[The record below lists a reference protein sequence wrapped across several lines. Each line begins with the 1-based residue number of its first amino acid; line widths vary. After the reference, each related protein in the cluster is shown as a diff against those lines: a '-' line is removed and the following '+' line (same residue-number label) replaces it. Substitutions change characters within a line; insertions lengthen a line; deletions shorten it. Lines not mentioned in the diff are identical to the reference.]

1 MKTKS
6 GWIWAGAFVLAVLGV
21 ASFCARAQKTEASV
35 TGTIAFDTGSDAAKG
50 RRALMLTVGDGGT
63 GAYKAVLTGEAN
75 LKTHT
80 IFRPRDL
87 SKFGGSRL
95 LPIVAWGNGACANS
109 ATEFRNLLSEIASH
123 GYLIVAIGPPA
134 ESIDL
139 VAAQGTTTTS
149 QLFDGIDW
157 AVKENSRAES
167 VYYGKID
174 TQKIAVMGMS
184 CGGLQALEASADPR
198 ITTTIIWNSGAF
210 IHPPTFTPPPGAA
223 GGQRPGA
230 AGGPPQGFV
239 MPNVSKDDL
248 KKIHSP
254 ILYVTGTKG
263 IELENAKDDYSRIN
277 QVPIMIAIRDGAQ
290 HYEGTIYRAPNA
302 GEYGRFGS
310 AWLDWQLKG
319 DKEAAK
325 QFSGADCGICK
336 DPKWSVQKKNIP

>member
-6 GWIWAGAFVLAVLGV
+6 GWFCAGAIVLAALG
-21 ASFCARAQKTEASV
+21 ASFCARAQKAEASV
-35 TGTIAFDTGSDAAKG
+35 TGTIAFDTGTDEAKG
-50 RRALMLTVGDGGT
+50 RRALLLTVGDGGT
-63 GAYKAVLTGEAN
+63 GAYKAVLTGEES

-87 SKFGGSRL
+87 SPFGGPRL

-134 ESIDL
+134 ASIDL
-139 VAAQGTTTTS
+139 VAAQGSTTTS

-167 VYYGKID
+167 VYFGKID

-210 IHPPTFTPPPGAA
+210 IHPPTFTPPPAT
-223 GGQRPGA
+223 
-230 AGGPPQGFV
+230 AGGPPPAFS
-239 MPNVSKDDL
+239 MPSVSKDDL

-302 GEYGRFGS
+302 GDYGRYGT

-319 DKEAAK
+319 DRTAA
-325 QFSGADCGICK
+325 QSFLGSPCGLCR
-336 DPKWSVQKKNIP
+336 DPKWTVKTKNLQ

>member
-6 GWIWAGAFVLAVLGV
+6 VWVLAGAFFFAALWGGSL
-21 ASFCARAQKTEASV
+21 CARAQKAEASV
-35 TGTIAFDTGSDAAKG
+35 TGTIAFDTGTPEAKG
-50 RRALMLTVGDGGT
+50 RRTLLLTVGDGGT
-63 GAYKAVLTGEAN
+63 GAYKSVLTGEES
-75 LKTHT
+75 LRTHT

-87 SKFGGSRL
+87 SPFGGSNL

-134 ESIDL
+134 ASIDL
-139 VAAQGTTTTS
+139 AAAQGTTSTS

-157 AVKENSRAES
+157 AVKENSRADS
-167 VYYGKID
+167 VYYQKLD
-174 TQKIAVMGMS
+174 TRKIAVMGMS

-210 IHPPTFTPPPGAA
+210 IHPLSTTPPPTG
-223 GGQRPGA
+223 
-230 AGGPPQGFV
+230 AGGPQQGFS
-239 MPNVSKDDL
+239 MPNVTKDDL

-254 ILYVTGTKG
+254 ILYVTGSKG
-263 IELENAKDDYSRIN
+263 IELENAKDDYSKIN

-302 GEYGRFGS
+302 GEYGHYGS

-325 QFSGADCGICK
+325 VFTGADCVLCK
-336 DPKWSVQKKNIP
+336 DPKWSVEKKNIP

>member
-1 MKTKS
+1 MKMKS
-6 GWIWAGAFVLAVLGV
+6 GCIWAGAFALAVLGG
-21 ASFCARAQKTEASV
+21 ATFCARAQKAEASV
-35 TGTIAFDTGSDAAKG
+35 TGTIAFDTGSDEAKG
-50 RRALMLTVGDGGT
+50 RRALLLTVGDGGT
-63 GAYKAVLTGEAN
+63 GAYKAVLTGEES

-87 SKFGGSRL
+87 SQFGGSNL
-95 LPIVAWGNGACANS
+95 LPIVAWGNGSCANS

-134 ESIDL
+134 ASIDL
-139 VAAQGTTTTS
+139 VAAQGGTTTS

-157 AVKENSRAES
+157 AVKENGRAES
-167 VYYGKID
+167 VYFGKID
-174 TQKIAVMGMS
+174 TKKIAVMGMS

-210 IHPPTFTPPPGAA
+210 THPPTFTPPPAAA
-223 GGQRPGA
+223 GKA
-230 AGGPPQGFV
+230 PQGFS
-239 MPNVSKDDL
+239 MPAVSKDDL

-254 ILYVTGTKG
+254 IFYVTGSKG
-263 IELENAKDDYSRIN
+263 IELENAKDDYSKIS
-277 QVPIMIAIRDGAQ
+277 QVPILIAIRDGAQ

-302 GEYGRFGS
+302 GDYGRYGS

-336 DPKWSVQKKNIP
+336 DPKWSVEKKNIP

>member
-6 GWIWAGAFVLAVLGV
+6 VGVLAGAFFIAALWGGSL
-21 ASFCARAQKTEASV
+21 CARAQTAEASV
-35 TGTIAFDTGSDAAKG
+35 TGTIAFDTGTPEAKG
-50 RRALMLTVGDGGT
+50 RRGLLLTVGDGGT
-63 GAYKAVLTGEAN
+63 GAYKSVLTGEES
-75 LKTHT
+75 LRTHT

-87 SKFGGSRL
+87 SPFGGSNL

-109 ATEFRNLLSEIASH
+109 ASEFRNLLSEIASH

-134 ESIDL
+134 ASIDL
-139 VAAQGTTTTS
+139 AAAQGTTSTS

-157 AVKENSRAES
+157 AVKENSRADS
-167 VYYGKID
+167 VYYQKLD
-174 TQKIAVMGMS
+174 TRKIAVMGMS

-210 IHPPTFTPPPGAA
+210 IHPVSTTPPPG
-223 GGQRPGA
+223 G
-230 AGGPPQGFV
+230 AGGPPQGFS
-239 MPNVSKDDL
+239 MPNVTKDDL

-254 ILYVTGTKG
+254 ILYVTGSKG
-263 IELENAKDDYSRIN
+263 IELENAKDDYSKIN

-302 GEYGRFGS
+302 GEYGRYGS

-325 QFSGADCGICK
+325 VFTGADCVLCK
-336 DPKWSVQKKNIP
+336 DPKWSVEKKNIP

>member
-1 MKTKS
+1 MKMKS
-6 GWIWAGAFVLAVLGV
+6 GWFWAGAIVLAALGT
-21 ASFCARAQKTEASV
+21 SFCARAQKAEASV
-35 TGTIAFDTGSDAAKG
+35 TGTIASDTGSDAAKG
-50 RRALMLTVGDGGT
+50 RRALLLTVGDGGT
-63 GAYKAVLTGEAN
+63 GAYKAVLTGEEN

-87 SKFGGSRL
+87 SPFGGSRL

-109 ATEFRNLLSEIASH
+109 ASEFRNLLSEIASH

-134 ESIDL
+134 ASIDL
-139 VAAQGTTTTS
+139 VAAQGSTSTS

-157 AVKENSRAES
+157 AVGENSRAES

-174 TQKIAVMGMS
+174 TKKIAVMGMS
-184 CGGLQALEASADPR
+184 CGGLQALEASAVPR

-210 IHPPTFTPPPGAA
+210 IHPPTFTPPPGKA
-223 GGQRPGA
+223 GA
-230 AGGPPQGFV
+230 PQGFS
-239 MPNVSKDDL
+239 MPAVSKDDL

-263 IELENAKDDYSRIN
+263 IELENAKDDYSKIN

-302 GEYGRFGS
+302 GAYGLYGS
-310 AWLDWQLKG
+310 AWLEWQLKG
-319 DKEAAK
+319 DKVAAK

-336 DPKWSVQKKNIP
+336 DPKWSVEKKNIP

>member
-1 MKTKS
+1 MKTKRV
-6 GWIWAGAFVLAVLGV
+6 GVWAGAIALAVLGG
-21 ASFCARAQKTEASV
+21 ASFCARAQKAEASV
-35 TGTIAFDTGSDAAKG
+35 TGVIASDTGSDEAKG
-50 RRALMLTVGDGGT
+50 RRALLLTVGDGGS
-63 GAYKAVLTGEAN
+63 GAYKAVLTGEES

-87 SKFGGSRL
+87 SPFGGSNL
-95 LPIVAWGNGACANS
+95 LPIVAWGNGACSNS

-134 ESIDL
+134 ASIDL
-139 VAAQGTTTTS
+139 TAAQGATTTS

-157 AVKENSRAES
+157 AAKENSRAES

-174 TQKIAVMGMS
+174 TKKIAVMGMS

-198 ITTTIIWNSGAF
+198 ITTTIIWNSGVF
-210 IHPPTFTPPPGAA
+210 IHPPTFTPPPGAPA
-223 GGQRPGA
+223 GA
-230 AGGPPQGFV
+230 KVFS
-239 MPNVSKDDL
+239 MPSVSKDDL

-254 ILYVTGTKG
+254 ILYVTGTRG
-263 IELENAKDDYSRIN
+263 IELENAKDDYSKIN

-302 GEYGRFGS
+302 GEYGRYGS

-319 DKEAAK
+319 DKKAAK
-325 QFSGADCGICK
+325 VFSGADCGICK
-336 DPKWSVQKKNIP
+336 DPKWHVEKKNIP